1 METRLHY
8 IITLQK
14 KLQKGILEE
23 RSLFEA
29 LGIARFVI
37 VLTF

>member
-1 METRLHY
+1 ML
-8 IITLQK
+8 IQWFLKNGNKITFFYFLTK

-29 LGIARFVI
+29 LGI
-37 VLTF
+37 